1 MNKMSEPI
9 ALLESRSI
17 ITLAGPERESLL
29 QGIITNNIMLLDN
42 DHGLYAALLTPQ
54 GKYLHDFFLYQ
65 RGEVIYLD
73 CEKERMPDLF
83 RRLLM
88 YRLRKNVEIIDQ
100 SEKYKIVSSNSQLQ
114 NENLFYQDPRSKEMG
129 YRTIFE
135 TIPQDYIIESED
147 EYHRKRITLGIAE
160 GSMDYIVDK
169 SLILEGSFELLH
181 GVDFKKGCYVGQEVT
196 ARMKYRGKVK
206 KIMLPVT
213 LSGPAPDK
221 GTPITNKKG
230 NKVGDLRSSSDKK
243 AIALLRLNDIQFNQQ
258 YSFGDI
264 EITPIKPIW
273 WKETQNE

>member
-1 MNKMSEPI
+1 MNKMNETI
-9 ALLESRSI
+9 VLLESRSI
-17 ITLAGPERESLL
+17 ITLSGPERKSLL
-29 QGIITNNIMLLDN
+29 QGIITNNTEHLDN
-42 DHGLYAALLTPQ
+42 EQGLYAALLTPQ

-65 RGEVIYLD
+65 REEVIYLD

-100 SEKYKIVSSNSQLQ
+100 SEKYKIVSSNTQLQ
-114 NENLFYQDPRSKEMG
+114 NQPLSYQDPRSKEMG
-129 YRTIFE
+129 YRTILE
-135 TIPQDYIIESED
+135 TIPQGLKIEPED
-147 EYHRKRITLGIAE
+147 EYHRRRIALGIAE

-169 SLILEGSFELLH
+169 SLILEGNFELLN

-221 GTPITNKKG
+221 GTPITNEKG
-230 NKVGDLRSSSDKK
+230 NKIGDLRSHCDKK
-243 AIALLRLNDIQFNQQ
+243 AIALLRLGDIKFNQQ
-258 YSFGDI
+258 YSCGDI
-264 EITPIKPIW
+264 KITPVKPLW
-273 WKETQNE
+273 WKET